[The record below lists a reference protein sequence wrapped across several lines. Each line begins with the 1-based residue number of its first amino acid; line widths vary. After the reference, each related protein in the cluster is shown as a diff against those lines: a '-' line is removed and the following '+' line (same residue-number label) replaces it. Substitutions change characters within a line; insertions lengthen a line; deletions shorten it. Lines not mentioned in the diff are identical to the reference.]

1 MSLTQLDSFA
11 IKKAF
16 ILGAKNLE
24 AKKEWINELNV
35 FPVPDGDTGTNMSMT
50 IMSAVKE
57 VSKSEEDMQSICK
70 AISSGSLKGARGNSG
85 VILSQ
90 LLRGFTK
97 VAMEHTALDTSLLAL
112 ALDKATET
120 AYKAVMKPKE
130 GTILTVA
137 KAMSTKAMEIHQD
150 IDDVQ
155 EFFRIVVETGDK
167 ALAHTPELLPVLKQA
182 GVVDSGGQGLMEVMH
197 GVYDSVMGKELDYKA
212 FSDQEAKAE
221 KKDVYIS
228 KEHIDTADI
237 KFAYCTEFIIN
248 LEKTFGEED
257 EIGFKAFLE
266 GIGDSL
272 VCVADDEVVKIHV
285 HTNDPGK
292 ALQQALVYG
301 SLSRI
306 KIDNMREEHEEQL
319 LKEMIAKGE
328 VKRIKADKD
337 PFSEAKDFGFISISS
352 GEGLSEIFKGLGVDE
367 VIEGGQTMN
376 PSTEDILSAI
386 DKINAKNIY
395 ILPNNKNIILA
406 ANQASSLV
414 SDKNIKVVTTKTIPQ
429 GLAAMIAFLPNLSAD
444 ENFDVMNSEIEK
456 VKSLQLTYAIRNTNI
471 DGFDIAEGDV
481 MAIGDKGIVSVAKAV
496 DEAMLDSLSK
506 LVDEDTAIVS
516 LYYGADVNE
525 DEALKL
531 YNKISELYKDI
542 DIELHKG
549 SQAVYY
555 YIASVE

>member
-1 MSLTQLDSFA
+1 M
-11 IKKAF
+11 I
-16 ILGAKNLE
+16 
-24 AKKEWINELNV
+24 
-35 FPVPDGDTGTNMSMT
+35 
-50 IMSAVKE
+50 
-57 VSKSEEDMQSICK
+57 
-70 AISSGSLKGARGNSG
+70 ISSGSLKGARGNSG

-395 ILPNNKNIILA
+395 IL
-406 ANQASSLV
+406 
-414 SDKNIKVVTTKTIPQ
+414 
-429 GLAAMIAFLPNLSAD
+429 
-444 ENFDVMNSEIEK
+444 
-456 VKSLQLTYAIRNTNI
+456 
-471 DGFDIAEGDV
+471 
-481 MAIGDKGIVSVAKAV
+481 
-496 DEAMLDSLSK
+496 
-506 LVDEDTAIVS
+506 
-516 LYYGADVNE
+516 
-525 DEALKL
+525 
-531 YNKISELYKDI
+531 
-542 DIELHKG
+542 
-549 SQAVYY
+549 
-555 YIASVE
+555 